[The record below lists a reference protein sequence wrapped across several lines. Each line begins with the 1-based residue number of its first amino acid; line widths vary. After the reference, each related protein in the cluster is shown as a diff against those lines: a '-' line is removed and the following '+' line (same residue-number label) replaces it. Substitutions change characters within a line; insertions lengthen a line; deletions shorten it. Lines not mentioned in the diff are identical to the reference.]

1 MNDLDDESIV
11 LQDRD
16 DVQHFLVRPV
26 EKMAIEDYFHVVKR
40 LSTVTRGDF
49 WELDPVAKVA
59 IRLNYPMGVEAP

>member
-26 EKMAIEDYFHVVKR
+26 EKMSIEDYFNVVKQ
-40 LSTVTRGDF
+40 LNTVTCGDF

-59 IRLNYPMGVEAP
+59 IRLNYPTGVVAS

>member
-16 DVQHFLVRPV
+16 DVQHFLVPPV
-26 EKMAIEDYFHVVKR
+26 EKMAIEDYFNVVKR

-49 WELDPVAKVA
+49 WGLDPVAKVA
-59 IRLNYPMGVEAP
+59 NCPTGVVAP